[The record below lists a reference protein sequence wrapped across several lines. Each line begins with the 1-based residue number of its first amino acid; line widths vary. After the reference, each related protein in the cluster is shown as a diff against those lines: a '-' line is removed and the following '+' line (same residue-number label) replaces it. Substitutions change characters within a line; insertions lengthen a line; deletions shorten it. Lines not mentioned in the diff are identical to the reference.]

1 MLSWTVA
8 LGPVGTIVYA
18 TAAIILRRRL
28 RIDLDLSH
36 RRDVVRYALVTLVA
50 AVFSTAAG
58 IAGLLADHSITRGQF
73 WLSAFS
79 WYSGDAIALIG
90 VGPFLLIHAFPW
102 IRRQLFDSA
111 PEERLTQTW
120 KTLGEMTIG
129 EAIEMV
135 AQVIAILLVLWV
147 MFGSPLAKL
156 GFYYLSFL
164 PPIWNCRTRSSA
176 PGSAMQCR
184 LRRPFSIQC
193 ARDVRKD
200 S

>member
-28 RIDLDLSH
+28 RIDLDRSH
-36 RRDVVRYALVTLVA
+36 RRDCVRYALVTLVA

-102 IRRQLFDSA
+102 IRRQLFDFA
-111 PEERLTQTW
+111 PEERLTPAG
-120 KTLGEMTIG
+120 KPLREMYLCDAFI
-129 EAIEMV
+129 V
-135 AQVIAILLVLWV
+135 VVYVIDLL
-147 MFGSPLAKL
+147 
-156 GFYYLSFL
+156 
-164 PPIWNCRTRSSA
+164 C
-176 PGSAMQCR
+176 
-184 LRRPFSIQC
+184 
-193 ARDVRKD
+193 
-200 S
+200 